1 MEDICQ
7 IIGAYKNKNIKAIK
21 RDKLGTDFF
30 RVYYYGGG
38 YILYSIKELCK
49 ILKKAKE
56 YRPFFEAAKG
66 STTKARQSFISA
78 MNDK

>member
-1 MEDICQ
+1 MQDICQ

-38 YILYSIKELCK
+38 YILYSSKEICE
-49 ILKKAKE
+49 ILKKAKA
-56 YRPFFEAAKG
+56 YWPFFELAKG
-66 STTKARQSFISA
+66 STRKAQQSFISA

>member
-1 MEDICQ
+1 MQDICQ

-38 YILYSIKELCK
+38 YILHSVKEICE

-56 YRPFFEAAKG
+56 YWPFFESAKG
-66 STTKARQSFISA
+66 NTRKAQQSFISA

>member
-1 MEDICQ
+1 MQDICQ

-30 RVYYYGGG
+30 RVYYHGGG
-38 YILYSIKELCK
+38 YILHSTKELCK
-49 ILKKAKE
+49 ILKKAKA
-56 YRPFFEAAKG
+56 YHPFFKLAKG
-66 STTKARQSFISA
+66 NTRKAQQAFISA